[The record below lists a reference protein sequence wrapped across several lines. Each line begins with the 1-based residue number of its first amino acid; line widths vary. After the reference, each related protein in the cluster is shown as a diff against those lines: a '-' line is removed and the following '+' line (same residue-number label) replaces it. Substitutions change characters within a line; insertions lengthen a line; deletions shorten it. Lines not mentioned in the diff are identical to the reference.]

1 MYVVIKGD
9 HIPWVKLILG
19 LYILKILNRES
30 AYGNQIAEQIKHRS
44 NKVITPNTNALYPL
58 LRRMEELGYV
68 IGDWDNPD
76 KRSKRIYHITDNGKD
91 YIPVLEKKA
100 RERFILM
107 EQNIQTMRKSLLES
121 GWDIKYE

>member
-1 MYVVIKGD
+1 MIKGD

-91 YIPVLEKKA
+91 YIPVLEKKLGKDL
-100 RERFILM
+100 F
-107 EQNIQTMRKSLLES
+107 
-121 GWDIKYE
+121 